1 MVNSELVTM
10 SPPSSASSLYA
21 SSLNSLGSR
30 SRGGL
35 EAMESSLVEEM
46 EGREQGPADTCP
58 ESLELGAD
66 TGTVFTLSRMAG
78 AGAGPGEDALSW
90 KQKMCFIYFYFPLNE
105 NLDDTKIFK
114 SRLRFQES
122 GFLAK

>member
-1 MVNSELVTM
+1 MLLASTAASCEPGGYTEPITERFFFLRCFLVTLVNSELVTM

-66 TGTVFTLSRMAG
+66 TGTVFTLSRIAG
-78 AGAGPGEDALSW
+78 AGAGPGEDALS
-90 KQKMCFIYFYFPLNE
+90 
-105 NLDDTKIFK
+105 
-114 SRLRFQES
+114 
-122 GFLAK
+122 